1 MGLSGAVSDGP
12 PPASVSDQPTSES
25 SSVSASAVDRPFF
38 FVVRDIP
45 TNSVLFVG
53 RVLSP

>member
-38 FVVRDIP
+38 VVRDIP